1 MYPLRNHHGFWMR
14 HGDDLE
20 DTLKSSLERLG
31 TSFIAAWL
39 QGRGTMVAD
48 AHPERWRYS
57 ELVEKFWWLIGSWP
71 YWINIGT
78 LFCGTFFGLGLP
90 QHRGTRTC
98 TSFRAPRVAAS
109 FGPGMLCSN
118 YARGIGSCGNDPA
131 PWLG

>member
-1 MYPLRNHHGFWMR
+1 MFCIPYIHHGFWTR

-48 AHPERWRYS
+48 AHPERWQRYS
-57 ELVEKFWWLIGSWP
+57 ELKVGKFWWLMAILDQ
-71 YWINIGT
+71 YWHPFLWH
-78 LFCGTFFGLGLP
+78 LFWFARA

-118 YARGIGSCGNDPA
+118 YARGIGSCVNDPA